1 MLVKNDRIIINVA
14 GMHCSVCALNIEN
27 ALKRSPGVKEAR
39 VNFAAEQAFI
49 QFDPGQTSADRLRQV
64 IEKTGYKTIDS
75 SGPQGPE
82 REDKAR
88 RKEQESLKARFIVS
102 FILSLALMYVSMAGG
117 MNLPLFAYFIRDNQA
132 LLQFL
137 LATPVILCGYSFF
150 TRGLAVLI
158 KRGPANMDT
167 LVSLGVGSAY
177 LYSLILSLGE
187 WTKTI
192 ALRGHMLYYETAAFL
207 ITFII
212 FGKYLEVK
220 AKGRA
225 SEAIKKLIGLKPD
238 TALVYR
244 DGLEKTV
251 PVDEVIIGDIVV
263 IKPGQRV
270 PVDGIVIEGYSGVDE
285 SMVTGESI
293 PAEKTP
299 GKEVIAGTIARSGS
313 FKFEAIKIGGNT
325 MLARIID
332 LVRQAQGS
340 KAPIQ
345 WLADKVVGYFV
356 PAVFIIAAAA
366 LLFWIIA
373 GKEFVFALNVFI
385 SVLIIAC
392 PCALGLATPTAI
404 MVGTGIGAQKG
415 ILIKNAASLQLAH
428 QADTVIFDKTGTL
441 TKGQPR
447 VTDVLGYG
455 RSEEDILHLAGSVEQ
470 NSEHPLAAA
479 VLQSCRERNVQLNPI
494 EDFISVAG
502 KGVLARL
509 GVEHIILGNWHLM
522 EKKNIE
528 IPLKVKNDA
537 EKLQSEGKTVMFVV
551 KNNKPAGLIAV
562 GDTLKEHSVPALS
575 ALRKAGKKVIM
586 LTGDNRLT
594 AQAIAGYLG
603 VDEVFAEVLPEDKAG
618 KIKDLQSK
626 GHRVVMV
633 GDGINDAPAL
643 AQADL
648 GIALGTG
655 TDIAIESADIVLVK
669 DDLRDVVM
677 ALDLSRYAMRKIKQ
691 NLFWAF
697 FYNLVGIPI
706 AAGILYPFNGFLLSP
721 MIAGMAMAFSSV
733 SVVSNSLLMKKYR
746 RPV

>member
-1 MLVKNDRIIINVA
+1 
-14 GMHCSVCALNIEN
+14 MHCSVCALNIEN

-49 QFDPGQTSADRLRQV
+49 QFDPEQTSVDLLRQA
-64 IEKTGYKTIDS
+64 IEKTGYKTIRG
-75 SGPQGPE
+75 SGAQSLEKG
-82 REDKAR
+82 DKAR
-88 RKEQESLKARFIVS
+88 LKDQENLKARFIIA
-102 FILSLALMYVSMAGG
+102 FIFSLALMYVSMAEA
-117 MNLPLFAYFIRDNQA
+117 MNLPFFVYFIRENQA

-150 TRGLAVLI
+150 TQGLVVLI
-158 KRGPANMDT
+158 RRGPANMDT

-177 LYSLILSLGE
+177 LYSLILSLGQ
-187 WTKTI
+187 WTRTI
-192 ALRGHMLYYETAAFL
+192 PSRGQMFYYETAAFL

-212 FGKYLEVK
+212 LGKYLEAK

-225 SEAIKKLIGLKPD
+225 SAAIKKLIGLRPD

-244 DGLEKTV
+244 DGMEKNI

-263 IKPGQRV
+263 IKPGQRI

-285 SMVTGESI
+285 SMVTGESL
-293 PAEKTP
+293 PVDKTP

-313 FKFEAIKIGGNT
+313 FKFEAIKIGENT
-325 MLARIID
+325 MLARIIE

-345 WLADKVVGYFV
+345 GLADKVVAHFV
-356 PAVFIIAAAA
+356 PAVFIIAVMAFSFW
-366 LLFWIIA
+366 LLA
-373 GKEFVFALNVFI
+373 GKEFIFALSVFI

-404 MVGTGIGAQKG
+404 MVGTGIGAEKG

-428 QADTVIFDKTGTL
+428 QVDTVIFDKTGTL
-441 TKGQPR
+441 TKGKPR
-447 VTDVLGYG
+447 VVDVLGYG
-455 RSEEDILHLAGSVEQ
+455 RTDEEILQLAGSVER
-470 NSEHPLAAA
+470 NSEHSLAEA
-479 VLQSCRERNVQLNPI
+479 VIQACRERNINLSPI
-494 EDFISVAG
+494 EDFISIAG

-509 GVEHIILGNWHLM
+509 GVDHVILGNWHLM
-522 EKKNIE
+522 EKKNID
-528 IPLKVKNDA
+528 IPLKIKNDA
-537 EKLQSEGKTVMFVV
+537 ERFQAEGKTVMFIVR
-551 KNNKPAGLIAV
+551 NNKPVGLIAV
-562 GDTLKEHSVPALS
+562 GDTLKEYSIPALL
-575 ALRKAGKKVIM
+575 ALKRSGKKVIM
-586 LTGDNRLT
+586 LTGDNRRT

-626 GHRVVMV
+626 GRRVAMV

-643 AQADL
+643 AQADV

-697 FYNLVGIPI
+697 FYNLIGIPI
-706 AAGILYPFNGFLLSP
+706 AAGILYPFNGFLLNP

-733 SVVSNSLLMKKYR
+733 SVVSNSLLMKNYR

>member
-1 MLVKNDRIIINVA
+1 MPVKDDRIIINVV

-49 QFDPGQTSADRLRQV
+49 RFDPEKTSADILRQI
-64 IEKTGYKTIDS
+64 IEKAGYKTI
-75 SGPQGPE
+75 SGSGAQSLE
-82 REDKAR
+82 QENKAR
-88 RKEQESLKARFIVS
+88 RKELENLKSRFIIA
-102 FILSLALMYVSMAGG
+102 FIFSLALMYVSMAEG
-117 MNLPLFAYFIRDNQA
+117 MAPPAAAAFIRGNQA

-137 LATPVILCGYSFF
+137 LATPVIICGYSFF

-158 KRGPANMDT
+158 KRGAANMDT

-177 LYSLILSLGE
+177 LYSLILSLGM
-187 WTKTI
+187 WTK
-192 ALRGHMLYYETAAFL
+192 AMPGGGHMFYYETAAFL

-212 FGKYLEVK
+212 FGKYLEAK
-220 AKGRA
+220 AKSRA
-225 SEAIKKLIGLKPD
+225 SEAIKKLIRLRPD

-244 DGLEKTV
+244 DGMEKDI
-251 PVDEVIIGDIVV
+251 PADEVIIGDIVV
-263 IKPGQRV
+263 IKPGQRI

-293 PAEKTP
+293 PVEKTP
-299 GKEVIAGTIARSGS
+299 GREVIAGTIARSGS
-313 FKFEAIKIGGNT
+313 FKFEAIKIGENT
-325 MLARIID
+325 MLARIIE

-345 WLADKVVGYFV
+345 GLADKVTAYFV
-356 PAVFIIAAAA
+356 PAVFIIAVIA
-366 LLFWIIA
+366 LSFWLIA
-373 GKEFVFALNVFI
+373 GKEFIFSLSIFI

-404 MVGTGIGAQKG
+404 MVGTGIGAEKG
-415 ILIKNAASLQLAH
+415 ILIKNAASLQLAY
-428 QADTVIFDKTGTL
+428 QVDTVIFDKTGTL

-455 RSEEDILHLAGSVEQ
+455 RAEEEILQLAGSVEK
-470 NSEHPLAAA
+470 NSEHPLAEA
-479 VLQSCRERNVQLNPI
+479 VLESCRQRNIDLIPAG
-494 EDFISVAG
+494 DFISIAG

-509 GVEHIILGNWHLM
+509 GADHVLLGNWHLM
-522 EKKNIE
+522 EKKNID
-528 IPLKVKNDA
+528 IPLKMRNDA
-537 EKLQSEGKTVMFVV
+537 ERLQAEGKTVMFVV
-551 KNNKPAGLIAV
+551 KNNKPVGVIAV
-562 GDTLKEHSVPALS
+562 GDTLKEHAVPAIS
-575 ALRKAGKKVIM
+575 ALKRSGKKVIM
-586 LTGDNRLT
+586 LTGDNRRT
-594 AQAIAGYLG
+594 AQAIAGNLG
-603 VDEVFAEVLPEDKAG
+603 ADEVFAEVLPEDKAG

-626 GHRVVMV
+626 GRKVAMV

-643 AQADL
+643 AQADV

-697 FYNLVGIPI
+697 FYNLIGIPI
-706 AAGILYPFNGFLLSP
+706 AAGILYPFNGFLLNP

-733 SVVSNSLLMKKYR
+733 SVVSNSLLMKNYR